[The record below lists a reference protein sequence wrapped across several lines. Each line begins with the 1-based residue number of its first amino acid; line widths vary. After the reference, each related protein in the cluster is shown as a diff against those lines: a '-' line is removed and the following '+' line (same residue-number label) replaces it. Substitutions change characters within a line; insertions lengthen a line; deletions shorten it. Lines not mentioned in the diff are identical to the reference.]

1 MAATT
6 PVAHVHI
13 EAVQTAVP
21 TRVVEPGR
29 TRLVAVAAPPLPAE
43 ALQRRVR
50 AVLYY
55 RGSGG
60 GADGTMAPCAWE
72 DGVWVKE
79 TLSEALADHP
89 EMAGRLRRRA
99 DGSWEVKLNDT
110 GVRLLQATV
119 DAPLDE
125 FLGAKNLARRE
136 AALAPWTD
144 VNADDPDMCPP
155 FFMQLTRF
163 QGDGGYAVGVSCAL
177 LLADPLSL
185 ARFLLSWARTHARM
199 RAESKATPHPM
210 AQYLAYFQRPETTRK
225 RLRSVPID
233 SFAGVGG
240 AASETVLFRTGCPAD
255 GHHRAL
261 AAACVDQ
268 VSEAL
273 GAAKVSRFSV
283 VVVGAP
289 AAAAGDDGLVGKTT
303 IETCTADDGPQEGS
317 GGGAVAG
324 TATALEAV
332 QWSVLGL
339 EELVIRDSKP
349 VHISYSIVTDG
360 DEGLVVVMPDGDG
373 SLLVTATLPN

>member
-1 MAATT
+1 MAAATT
-6 PVAHVHI
+6 TPAAAAAQCVHI

-29 TRLVAVAAPPLPAE
+29 TRVVAVAAPPLPAE

-55 RGSGG
+55 RA
-60 GADGTMAPCAWE
+60 GAAAAAAPCAWE

-79 TLSEALADHP
+79 SLSEALADHP

-99 DGSWEVKLNDT
+99 DRSWEVKLNDT

-125 FLGAKNLARRE
+125 FLAAKDLARRE
-136 AALAPWTD
+136 LALAPWTD

-185 ARFLLSWARTHARM
+185 ARFLQSWARTHTRM
-199 RAESKATPHPM
+199 KAQSKAAAHPVV
-210 AQYLAYFQRPETTRK
+210 QYLAYFQRPETSRK
-225 RLRSVPID
+225 RVRSVPID
-233 SFAGVGG
+233 SFAGDG
-240 AASETVLFRTGCPAD
+240 AAETVLFRTGAAAPAPD

-268 VSEAL
+268 ASRAL
-273 GAAKVSRFSV
+273 GAARASRLSV
-283 VVVGAP
+283 VVVAP
-289 AAAAGDDGLVGKTT
+289 AAGDDGLVGKAT
-303 IETCTADDGPQEGS
+303 IETCTADDGPQAWS
-317 GGGAVAG
+317 GTGGAG
-324 TATALEAV
+324 TSLEAV
-332 QWSVLGL
+332 QWSELGL
-339 EELVIRDSKP
+339 EELVLRDSKP
-349 VHISYSIVTDG
+349 VRVSCSIVTAG
-360 DEGLVVVMPDGDG
+360 DEGLVVVMPDGAG
-373 SLLVTATLPN
+373 SLLVTATLPK